1 MRKHLRT
8 AVLFGVF
15 LTGNGLADSPTQA
28 GTKPAKIF
36 TDQRLR
42 EARVEA
48 PWRNIQRRKLSDDR
62 WQGLFRYEDEQGQEV
77 SIPVEISTRGVTRK
91 RVCDFP
97 PLRLKFDKQA
107 AKGTAFRGAGRL
119 KLVTHCLDNRKYEQY
134 PIKEYLAY
142 RIYNQLTDMSF
153 RVQPLQLSYAQDSES
168 KALVR
173 FAFLIEDI
181 DDVADRNG
189 LAKLGLKEITPA
201 RLEPLP
207 ASRFMLFQY
216 LISNL
221 DWSVLSSP
229 EGNCCH
235 NARLIGASDTAAFVV
250 PVPYDFDSSGL
261 VNAKYAAPP
270 GGLKVR
276 NVRQRLYRGFCQH
289 AGGLQQAMAE
299 FKAQQ
304 EAINGL
310 IEEEP
315 LLDESQR
322 RYTQRLMDDFYEE
335 LGSEAG
341 LNALNDSC
349 RG

>member
-1 MRKHLRT
+1 
-8 AVLFGVF
+8 
-15 LTGNGLADSPTQA
+15 
-28 GTKPAKIF
+28 
-36 TDQRLR
+36 
-42 EARVEA
+42 
-48 PWRNIQRRKLSDDR
+48 
-62 WQGLFRYEDEQGQEV
+62 
-77 SIPVEISTRGVTRK
+77 
-91 RVCDFP
+91 
-97 PLRLKFDKQA
+97 
-107 AKGTAFRGAGRL
+107 
-119 KLVTHCLDNRKYEQY
+119 
-134 PIKEYLAY
+134 
-142 RIYNQLTDMSF
+142 
-153 RVQPLQLSYAQDSES
+153 
-168 KALVR
+168 
-173 FAFLIEDI
+173 
-181 DDVADRNG
+181 
-189 LAKLGLKEITPA
+189 
-201 RLEPLP
+201 
-207 ASRFMLFQY
+207 MLFQY

-235 NARLIGASDTAAFVV
+235 NARLIGASDTAALVV

-310 IEEEP
+310 IEGEP

-322 RYTQRLMDDFYEE
+322 RYTQRLVDNFYEE